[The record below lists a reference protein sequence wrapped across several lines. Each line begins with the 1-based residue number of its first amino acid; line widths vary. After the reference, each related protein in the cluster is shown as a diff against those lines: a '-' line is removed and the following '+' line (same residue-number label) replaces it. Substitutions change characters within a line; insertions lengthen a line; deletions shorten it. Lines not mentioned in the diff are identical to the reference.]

1 MGFAARA
8 KAELA
13 RVIPASRCCQEA
25 ELAGFAQAS
34 PSPAEP
40 GRVVAE
46 TRSSAIARKLLV
58 LGRERFGWVTRVEGV
73 RGPARRV
80 YRLELEPGDGPGWSE
95 LKRWRLRRR
104 RASCCRR
111 SFLRGAFLASGY
123 VVEPH
128 KGYHLE
134 WVLPDGDVASRVVAM
149 LADEGIPAGVAT
161 RKGLPVVYVKEADAI
176 AAVLAAIGAHHAV
189 LEFEDVRV
197 LKGMR
202 NRVNRLVNAETANV
216 DKMVA
221 AALRQGEAIRALQ
234 EVVGLDRLP
243 PGLRAVAEARLAFP
257 YASLKELGE
266 RLDPPLSKSA
276 VGHRMR
282 RLMELARSLAPEA
295 GAGGIDAGDGED
307 RQDHQEGIGAG
318 RGKLP

>member
-1 MGFAARA
+1 M
-8 KAELA
+8 
-13 RVIPASRCCQEA
+13 PPSRCCQEA
-25 ELAGFAQAS
+25 ELAGFAQAF
-34 PSPAEP
+34 PSPGEP
-40 GRVVAE
+40 GAGEAGRVVE

-58 LGRERFGWVTRVEGV
+58 LGRARFGWTLRVEGV

-80 YRLELEPGDGPGWSE
+80 YRLELGAGDGPGWE
-95 LKRWRLRRR
+95 ALKGWRPPRR

-123 VVEPH
+123 VVDPH

-149 LADEGIPAGVAT
+149 LAAEGIAAGVAT

-176 AAVLAAIGAHHAV
+176 AAVLAAIGAHHAL

-216 DKMVA
+216 DKTVA
-221 AALRQGEAIRALQ
+221 AALRQAEAIRALQ
-234 EVVGLDRLP
+234 AGGGLERLP
-243 PGLRAVAEARLAFP
+243 PGLRTVAEARLAFP

-266 RLDPPLSKSA
+266 RMDPPLSKSA

-282 RLMELARSLAPEA
+282 RLMELAGALPRDN
-295 GAGGIDAGDGED
+295 GAGPGDLQD
-307 RQDHQEGIGAG
+307 REGDHDHREGIGAG